1 MSAFVV
7 SAAHIATCAAILRKT
22 VFEHEN
28 APPSDTDI
36 RMDLAMS
43 NVISVTWRYGPAGEH
58 DYAPILASI
67 AGKLDESGY
76 NTNGAEFPEA
86 ASGVNEACFDD
97 GFTVTDY
104 FEDCRRAKAIPPTP
118 WPKPSC
124 TSVASPTSRANRP
137 AGKAARCRSGCSKPN
152 AHSVSTWRATRWASA
167 VHGKCAS
174 LTRPPPD
181 RSSLPFAYPAAFAA
195 GVFFPPPT

>member
-7 SAAHIATCAAILRKT
+7 SAAHIATCAAILRET

-43 NVISVTWRYGPAGEH
+43 NVISVTWRYGPA
-58 DYAPILASI
+58 DQQAYAPILASI

-76 NTNGAEFPEA
+76 NTNGAELPEA
-86 ASGVNEACFDD
+86 TSGVNEACFDD

-104 FEDCRRAKAIPPTP
+104 FEDCRRAKAISYSLAEAFMYL
-118 WPKPSC
+118 SC
-124 TSVASPTSRANRP
+124 
-137 AGKAARCRSGCSKPN
+137 
-152 AHSVSTWRATRWASA
+152 
-167 VHGKCAS
+167 
-174 LTRPPPD
+174 
-181 RSSLPFAYPAAFAA
+181 FAYQSCEPPGWKGSKVQVWMQQAQCSLGYRLARNALGDRRPWEVREPDQAAA
-195 GVFFPPPT
+195 